1 MQWKTFSVH
10 QEKPENS
17 RILEEGRRDMALQK
31 PIKGTAR
38 IKLNKWCRG
47 NGSYS
52 ARGELR
58 AGISRNKKILN
69 RKVRRKSK
77 VLLQNSNYK
86 KVCRSG
92 MMVDFS

>member
-1 MQWKTFSVH
+1 
-10 QEKPENS
+10 
-17 RILEEGRRDMALQK
+17 MALQE
-31 PIKGTAR
+31 PMKGTAR
-38 IKLNKWCRG
+38 IKRNSWRRG

-52 ARGELR
+52 SRWELR

-77 VLLQNSNYK
+77 VLLQNSDYK
-86 KVCRSG
+86 KICKSS